1 MLCIRLQNLLIFVL
15 FYLILLLVLI
25 QFSRTYMTLPPYP
38 IHLGSTQPTASYGRL
53 QNYQTGNAPTV
64 AQHAQPSD
72 EHAYAKSGNRLYR
85 FQQLSR

>member
-1 MLCIRLQNLLIFVL
+1 
-15 FYLILLLVLI
+15 
-25 QFSRTYMTLPPYP
+25 MTLPPYP

-72 EHAYAKSGNRLYR
+72 EHAYAKGVNKCIPGIR
-85 FQQLSR
+85 FSNSSPKLG